1 MDSIKTLFIIGG
13 KVDMIILSILLV
25 AVIIAAWKA
34 PGLVK
39 DLGVLA
45 LITGVASFFLGFYP
59 ALDIIQLAGDISG
72 SVLLGGL
79 WVSLITPI
87 YGMLIYI
94 LCLIIRIGYKLAK
107 SDLAH

>member
-13 KVDMIILSILLV
+13 KVDMTILTILLV

-34 PGLVK
+34 PGWVK

-45 LITGVASFFLGFYP
+45 LITGISSFFLGFYP
-59 ALDIIQLAGDISG
+59 ALDLIQQVGDISG

-87 YGMLIYI
+87 YGILIYI
-94 LCLIIRIGYKLAK
+94 LSLLIRIGYKIFK
-107 SDLAH
+107 W